1 MKSLTRLQAFAAVAI
16 AAAWFTPSAHAG
28 CLDMRTAPVA
38 GGLHASAPRVR
49 TVAFSDEGNDRA
61 PIVGLWKI
69 QFILPGAGPMGE
81 DLVVDDGYA
90 TWHSDGTELMNSSR
104 APMTGSFCMGVW
116 KQTGR
121 RTFSLNH
128 WALAWAAD
136 GVTFIGPMNVTEEVT
151 VYGDGNSYKGT
162 FQLTQYDKTG
172 TTPLGGPSGVVV
184 GTRIKP

>member
-16 AAAWFTPSAHAG
+16 ATAWFTPGARAG
-28 CLDMRTAPVA
+28 CLDVRTIA
-38 GGLHASAPRVR
+38 GLHASAPGIR

-61 PIVGLWKI
+61 PIVGLWKV

-81 DLVVDDGYA
+81 DIVIDDGFA
-90 TWHSDGTELMNSSR
+90 TCHSDGTELMNSSR

-116 KQTGR
+116 KQTDR

-128 WALAWAAD
+128 WALMWDAD
-136 GVTFIGPMNVTEEVT
+136 GVTFVGPANITEVVTILKD
-151 VYGDGNSYKGT
+151 GDSYKGT
-162 FQLTQYDKTG
+162 FQITLYDKTG
-172 TTPLGGPSGVVV
+172 KTPLGGPSGVVV